1 MYYIYHIPSIK
12 KVGCTTSLVR
22 RVELS
27 QGFSNLEYEVLF
39 KTQSIKEASDL
50 ELLYQKK
57 YRYKVDKN
65 NYLTLK
71 QKKMIQHISNQTVT
85 FKVKPSEIKEEM
97 FKNLKIEL
105 PNLGTIVMDSDEI
118 CKWACS
124 NIHKSF
130 MQEGS
135 YFIYNKAL
143 YNAYKTIS
151 FGNTE
156 NTVFDNIREWA
167 LERDLYSRGNSSTQY
182 IKLME
187 EAGELAQAL
196 LKRDEPEIYDAIG
209 DIVIV
214 LTNLAEMEGV
224 KIEDCINDA
233 YNEIKNRKGS
243 MKNGTFV
250 KNN

>member
-12 KVGCTTSLVR
+12 KIGCTTDLIK
-22 RVELS
+22 RVELT
-27 QGFSNLEYEVLF
+27 QGFSKEEYIILSCTE
-39 KTQSIKEASDL
+39 SIQEASRL
-50 ELLYQKK
+50 EVQYQTDYK
-57 YRYKVDKN
+57 YKIDKD

-71 QKKMIQHISNQTVT
+71 QKKMIQHVSNQTVT
-85 FKVKPSEIKEEM
+85 FKIKPSEIKEEM
-97 FKNLKIEL
+97 FKGLKIEL
-105 PNLGTIVMDSDEI
+105 PNLGTVIMDSDEI

-124 NIHKSF
+124 NIQKSF
-130 MQEGS
+130 MQQGS
-135 YFIYNKAL
+135 YFIYNKSL

-151 FGNTE
+151 FGTTE
-156 NTVFDNIREWA
+156 ETVFDNIRKWA
-167 LERDLYSRGNSSTQY
+167 LERDLYSRGDSSTQY

-250 KNN
+250 KNS